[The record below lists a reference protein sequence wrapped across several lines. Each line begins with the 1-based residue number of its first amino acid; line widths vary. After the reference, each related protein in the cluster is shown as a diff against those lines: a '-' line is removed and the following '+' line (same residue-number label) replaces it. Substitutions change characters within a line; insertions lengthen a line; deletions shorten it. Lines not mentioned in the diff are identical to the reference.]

1 MSARRWRR
9 PYCVVAESTEQQR
22 DHSIGAQGVVGS
34 GRWNAE
40 VRDRAEQIQRIRP
53 SADQSRVLSTIKE
66 RLERRP
72 DVFLEVLAQPA
83 EGGIFSWARTCV
95 AFVLA
100 GVAITSTPAWGL
112 A

>member
-9 PYCVVAESTEQQR
+9 PYRVVAESAEQQR
-22 DHSIGAQGVVGS
+22 DHSIGPRGVVGS

-66 RLERRP
+66 RLKRRP
-72 DVFLEVLAQPA
+72 
-83 EGGIFSWARTCV
+83 TCASKYSRSPLKAGSPEWSAAASPCFV
-95 AFVLA
+95 A
-100 GVAITSTPAWGL
+100 TKSM
-112 A
+112 